1 MSNLAK
7 TVTAPVALL
16 RCTLFV
22 MGGGLSMASY
32 AAIEAPVLDNSAYVL
47 MDYDTGTIL
56 AQKNA
61 DQPLPPASL
70 TKMMTSYIIEQ
81 RLLAG
86 TLKETDP
93 VLMSPNAWCKGS
105 SEESCMYVPVNTRA
119 PVIDMLKGIIIQSGN
134 DASKAMAEHIAGSE
148 SAFSDLMN
156 EEAKKLGMT
165 HSHFMNATGMPTEG
179 HISTAYDMAKL
190 SQAIIRNSQKYYP
203 IYSQKEFTYNN
214 IKQGNRNVLLAT
226 DPTVDGLKTG
236 HTDEAGY
243 CLAASSKR
251 GDMRLISVIFG
262 TKSMTART
270 EQSRDL
276 LNWGF
281 GHFTTQVVAP
291 ANQNVGKT
299 TVSLGKTPEVNVA
312 TKTTLQVL
320 VPKIQ
325 TQKIQTQITFAKDL
339 KAPLKKGQ
347 EVGTMTAVLDGK
359 AVASVPLVAMEDI
372 EEAGFFS
379 RMVDYV
385 AGFFKGL
392 F

>member
-1 MSNLAK
+1 
-7 TVTAPVALL
+7 
-16 RCTLFV
+16 
-22 MGGGLSMASY
+22 
-32 AAIEAPVLDNSAYVL
+32 
-47 MDYDTGTIL
+47 
-56 AQKNA
+56 
-61 DQPLPPASL
+61 
-70 TKMMTSYIIEQ
+70 
-81 RLLAG
+81 
-86 TLKETDP
+86 
-93 VLMSPNAWCKGS
+93 
-105 SEESCMYVPVNTRA
+105 
-119 PVIDMLKGIIIQSGN
+119 
-134 DASKAMAEHIAGSE
+134 
-148 SAFSDLMN
+148 
-156 EEAKKLGMT
+156 
-165 HSHFMNATGMPTEG
+165 
-179 HISTAYDMAKL
+179 
-190 SQAIIRNSQKYYP
+190 
-203 IYSQKEFTYNN
+203 
-214 IKQGNRNVLLAT
+214 
-226 DPTVDGLKTG
+226 
-236 HTDEAGY
+236 
-243 CLAASSKR
+243 
-251 GDMRLISVIFG
+251 MRLISVIFG